1 MKRVCTT
8 VLLSGISLLAAAKTI
23 NSNSSGE
30 LGILNG
36 PAPGFKFENIQ
47 IGNRESDADPGRI
60 YYPLTVNGGNPGRCV
75 MVPGYKGLRSYR
87 LSLEDFYIYD
97 ACEVEISFD
106 AKAAP
111 NENGSYTPNQ
121 SFRID
126 FRANTDGDRDRYYP
140 MLSGFAFRSRRQMA
154 DLLQTIQD
162 QGLHQL
168 LQHLG
173 PSFRRQGDQ
182 HAVSGQFP
190 VSAGSTPRQNRR
202 MNTP

>member
-8 VLLSGISLLAAAKTI
+8 VLLSGISLIAAAKTI

-87 LSLEDFYIYD
+87 L
-97 ACEVEISFD
+97 
-106 AKAAP
+106 
-111 NENGSYTPNQ
+111 
-121 SFRID
+121 
-126 FRANTDGDRDRYYP
+126 
-140 MLSGFAFRSRRQMA
+140 
-154 DLLQTIQD
+154 
-162 QGLHQL
+162 
-168 LQHLG
+168 
-173 PSFRRQGDQ
+173 
-182 HAVSGQFP
+182 
-190 VSAGSTPRQNRR
+190 
-202 MNTP
+202 